1 MCVLFNF
8 VSFFYSGNSSTYF
21 KVCVDLC
28 KKDVKRF
35 QFLSTN
41 IVLELEFEVGRA
53 SKMKEERNS
62 VVIHG

>member
-41 IVLELEFEVGRA
+41 IVLELEFEVGTA

-62 VVIHG
+62 VVIHR